1 MAIING
7 KIKDDYVPMT
17 QKERVDKCSVKNV
30 VTFLLLTLPF
40 FPIGYLTDTMGWTP
54 KVYTL
59 AQIGAGIGV
68 VYYFLKD
75 RLIKQIPKYFV
86 LIAALL
92 TVMITASA
100 LNTGTTKRALEYS
113 FATIIICLV
122 IEYGILKDIRSF
134 LVAEMIFFGSLTVL
148 NHLTILLH
156 RGGMYKYLNHY
167 KETWLLG
174 FKSGHIPYQIA
185 FLFFAVIYAVICDM
199 KKIYIFRVGAILVFS
214 SSYLVKNST
223 AMVILA
229 PLIILAF
236 FPKILKLT
244 PVLNIVTYT
253 VAGAAL
259 NIIFVLM
266 RRQDMF
272 KWLIEGVLGKSMD
285 LTKRVYVWDKAFDAV
300 RLHPVIGH
308 GYDTFKYNKIII
320 TTHNEIVEILYKT
333 GIIGLGIFLMLIGV
347 AVFKLFKSRKTPA
360 AQWISVF
367 LGAYFFMFVMEQHAF
382 ANFFYIIIFAYHAGE
397 LSKIHEKQSA
407 DRASGLGETEF
418 KGRTGKAAHN
428 FIFTIFANIT
438 AILIGLMAQK
448 LFIDILGLEYA
459 GLNGLFTNVITALAI
474 VDLGI
479 GEAVIF
485 HLYKPLRDNDRETVK
500 SLMLFYRR
508 AFHVIAAGISV
519 IGVCLI
525 PFLPYIA
532 KTDNADIN
540 LGYIYMIYLADTV
553 LSYFL
558 SYKRAIIYADQ
569 KNYKISFIHM
579 IYLIGMN
586 TGQLAMLYFTH
597 DYYIYLVTKLIFRVL
612 ENVVITAVANR
623 EYPFLRG
630 EDAPPLD
637 EAIHKDIKKK
647 TGALIFH
654 KIGTFI
660 VNGTDSILISVFFSL
675 STAGLYNN
683 YFIVIDA
690 ATKLFNPALTALTP
704 SVGNL
709 LVSENKED
717 AYKVFR
723 KIRFMNF
730 WIAAFAGTSLM
741 VMLQPFV
748 GAWFGEK
755 YLLSYPVIIV
765 LSLQFFQFLMRGSY
779 NAFQDAAGIFYE
791 NRFVPV
797 FESVINLAASILFLK
812 LFGLAGV
819 FMGTIA
825 SSMALWCFSYPRFV
839 YTRLFGRSIRDYARE
854 TLGYLAVFLMVCG
867 LTVAMVTGL
876 NTISPDKG
884 FGLVVKN
891 LVFCAV
897 IPNAILFAVFRKSDC
912 LGYFMGLIKGKTKKA
927 QLSEETE

>member
-1 MAIING
+1 MEMIS
-7 KIKDDYVPMT
+7 
-17 QKERVDKCSVKNV
+17 KEKVDKCSVKNV
-30 VTFLLLTLPF
+30 ITFFLLTLPF
-40 FPIGYLTDTMGWTP
+40 FPVGYLTDTMGWTP

-68 VYYFLKD
+68 LYYLLKD
-75 RLIKQIPKYFV
+75 RLIKQIPKYFA

-92 TVMITASA
+92 MVMITASA
-100 LNTGTTKRALEYS
+100 LNTGTTKRAVEYS
-113 FATIIICLV
+113 FATIIVCLV

-134 LVAEMIFFGSLTVL
+134 LVAEMIFFGTLTCL
-148 NHLTILLH
+148 NHFSIIIF
-156 RGGMYKYLNHY
+156 RDGMYKYLNHY
-167 KETWLLG
+167 PETWLLG

-185 FLFFAVIYAVICDM
+185 FLFFAVMYAIICDI
-199 KKIYIFRVGAILVFS
+199 KKIYIFRVGVILVLS

-223 AMVILA
+223 AMVVLT
-229 PLIILAF
+229 PLLVLAF
-236 FPKILKLT
+236 IPGILKLT
-244 PVLNIVTYT
+244 PVFNIMTYSLAGILLNIV
-253 VAGAAL
+253 
-259 NIIFVLM
+259 FVLM

-272 KWLIEGVLGKSMD
+272 KWLIEGVLNKSMD
-285 LTKRVYVWDKAFDAV
+285 LTKRVFVWDKAFEAIKQ
-300 RLHPVIGH
+300 HPVIGH

-333 GIIGLGIFLMLIGV
+333 GIVGLMLFLMIIGLAAL
-347 AVFKLFKSRKTPA
+347 KLFKSRKTAA

-367 LGAYFFMFVMEQHAF
+367 MGLFFFMFVMEQHAF
-382 ANFFYIIIFAYHAGE
+382 ANFFYIIIFAYHAGK
-397 LSKIHEKQSA
+397 LKNIHEKQAA
-407 DRASGLGETEF
+407 DRALGGGEAEF

-428 FIFTIFANIT
+428 FVFTIFANIT

-508 AFHVIAAGISV
+508 AFHVIAAAISV

-532 KTDNADIN
+532 KTDNTDIN
-540 LGYIYMIYLADTV
+540 LGYIYLIYLADTV

-612 ENVVITAVANR
+612 ENIAITAIANR

-630 EDAPPLD
+630 EDAVPLD
-637 EAIHKDIKKK
+637 ESIHKDIKKK

-709 LVSENKED
+709 LVSGNKEES
-717 AYKVFR
+717 YRVFR

-730 WIAAFAGTSLM
+730 WIAAFAGTSLLI
-741 VMLQPFV
+741 MLQPFV

-779 NAFQDAAGIFYE
+779 NSFQDAAGIFYE

-797 FESVINLAASILFLK
+797 FESIINLAASILFLK

-825 SSMALWCFSYPRFV
+825 SSMALWCFSYPKYV

-854 TLGYLAVFLMVCG
+854 TLGYLAVFIMVCAA
-867 LTVAMVTGL
+867 TVAIVTGL
-876 NTISPDKG
+876 NLFSPDKG

-891 LVFCAV
+891 LIFCAV
-897 IPNAILFAVFRKSDC
+897 IPNALLFIVFRKSDC
-912 LGYFMGLIKGKTKKA
+912 LGYFMGLLKGKAKKA
-927 QLSEETE
+927 EVE

>member
-1 MAIING
+1 MEMINRE
-7 KIKDDYVPMT
+7 KA
-17 QKERVDKCSVKNV
+17 DKCSVKNV
-30 VTFLLLTLPF
+30 LTFLFLTLPF
-40 FPIGYLTDTMGWTP
+40 FPISYLTDTMGWTP

-59 AQIGAGIGV
+59 AQIGAGIAV
-68 VYYFLKD
+68 LYYLLKD
-75 RLIKQIPKYFV
+75 RLVKQIPRYFV
-86 LIAALL
+86 LILALL
-92 TVMITASA
+92 AVMITASA
-100 LNTGTTKRALEYS
+100 MNTNTTKRALEYS
-113 FATIIICLV
+113 FATIVICLI
-122 IEYGILKDIRSF
+122 IEYGILKDIKSF
-134 LVAEMIFFGSLTVL
+134 LIAEMIFFGSITVI
-148 NHLTILLH
+148 NHITILCYKE
-156 RGGMYKYLNHY
+156 GIYKYLNHY
-167 KETWLLG
+167 KDSWFLG

-185 FLFFAVIYAVICDM
+185 FLFFAVMYAVICDM
-199 KKIYIFRVGAILVFS
+199 KKIYIFRVGLVVALS
-214 SSYLVKNST
+214 SNYLVRNST
-223 AMVILA
+223 AMVILLLMLVA
-229 PLIILAF
+229 AFLPTILR
-236 FPKILKLT
+236 LT
-244 PVLNIVTYT
+244 PVFNILTYT
-253 VAGAAL
+253 VAGVAI
-259 NIIFVLM
+259 NILFVLM
-266 RRQDMF
+266 RRQSIF
-272 KWLIEGVLGKSMD
+272 KWLIEGVLHKNMD
-285 LTKRVYVWDKAFDAV
+285 LTKRVFVWDKAFDAI

-308 GYDTFKYNKIII
+308 GYNTFQYNKIIV

-333 GIIGLGIFLMLIGV
+333 GYVGLMIFLMIMV
-347 AVFKLFKSRKTPA
+347 IAIAKLFKSRKTA
-360 AQWISVF
+360 ASQWISVF
-367 LGAYFFMFVMEQHAF
+367 LGAFFFMFVMEQHAF
-382 ANFFYIIIFAYHAGE
+382 ANFFYLIIFAYHAGE
-397 LSKIHEKQSA
+397 LKKIYEKQAS
-407 DRASGLGETEF
+407 DRLAGSKESGLT
-418 KGRTGKAAHN
+418 GRTGKAAHN
-428 FIFTIFANIT
+428 FVFTIFANIT

-448 LFIDILGLEYA
+448 LFVDILGLEYA

-485 HLYKPLRDNDRETVK
+485 HLYKPLRDNDRDTVK

-508 AFHVIAAGISV
+508 AFHVIAAIISV

-532 KTDNADIN
+532 KTDNTDIN
-540 LGYIYMIYLADTV
+540 LGYIYMIYLCDTV

-612 ENVVITAVANR
+612 ENIAITAIANR

-630 EDAPPLD
+630 EDAEPLD
-637 EAIHKDIKKK
+637 ERIHKDIRKK
-647 TGALIFH
+647 TGALVFH

-660 VNGTDSILISVFFSL
+660 VNGTDSILISVFFGL
-675 STAGLYNN
+675 RTAGLYSN
-683 YFIVIDA
+683 YFMVIDA
-690 ATKLFNPALTALTP
+690 ATKLFNPALSALTP

-709 LVSENKED
+709 LVSGNKDE

-730 WIAAFAGTSLM
+730 WIAAFAATSLM
-741 VMLQPFV
+741 IMLQPFV
-748 GAWFGEK
+748 GAWFGKK

-779 NAFQDAAGIFYE
+779 NSFQDAAGIFYE
-791 NRFVPV
+791 NRFVPI
-797 FESVINLAASILFLK
+797 FESVINLAASIVFLK

-825 SSMALWCFSYPRFV
+825 SSMALWCFSYPKYV

-854 TLGYLAVFLMVCG
+854 TLGYLAVFVLVCG
-867 LTVAMVTGL
+867 LTVGAVAGL
-876 NTISPDKG
+876 NLISPDKG

-897 IPNAILFAVFRKSDC
+897 IPNALLAAVFRKSDC
-912 LGYFMGLIKGKTKKA
+912 FGYFLGMVKGRLKPEAEKIEA
-927 QLSEETE
+927 AE